1 MKVLLAIIL
10 LILPVMLAQPAG
22 NENDMGT
29 KPASPASTTSSGIFN
44 TLLQKKKSNELNLP
58 SIDVLELGITGY
70 NNLLGKKA
78 VKKTNILT
86 IIDFSLPS
94 NQERMW
100 VIDVK
105 KGVVLYNCLVAH
117 GRNSGELFAEKFSN
131 TPGSFTSSPGFYLTE
146 QIYTGRHGTS
156 LYLDGLEEGIND
168 KARDRTI
175 VIHSADY
182 VSHDFIKTHGRLGR
196 SHGCPAIP
204 VELHKDIINTI
215 KGGSCLYIHA
225 PDDQYVTQSKIL
237 NLTTG

>member
-10 LILPVMLAQPAG
+10 LILPNMLVQPAG
-22 NENDMGT
+22 NLNDMET
-29 KPASPASTTSSGIFN
+29 KPVSTASSGALK
-44 TLLQKKKSNELNLP
+44 TLLQKKTINTWNLP
-58 SIDVLELGITGY
+58 SIDVLELSFNSY
-70 NNLLGKKA
+70 FNLLKNNA

-100 VIDVK
+100 VIDVN
-105 KGVVLYNCLVAH
+105 KGVVIYNCLVAH

-146 QIYTGRHGTS
+146 HIYSGRHGTS
-156 LYLDGLEEGIND
+156 LYIDGLEEGIND
-168 KARDRTI
+168 KARERAI

-182 VSHDFIKTHGRLGR
+182 VSYDFIRTHGRLGR

-204 VELHKDIINTI
+204 IELHKDIINTI
-215 KGGSCLYIHA
+215 KGGSCLYIHP
-225 PDDQYVTQSKIL
+225 PDVQYVTQS
-237 NLTTG
+237 